1 MMTLLPAE
9 RLFDFL
15 AAVEAVRAR
24 FEGDPFFFKDF
35 IQFSII

>member
-9 RLFDFL
+9 RLFDFF

-35 IQFSII
+35 IQFSIF

>member
-1 MMTLLPAE
+1 MTLLPAA

-24 FEGDPFFFKDF
+24 FLGDAFFFKDF
-35 IQFSII
+35 IQFSIF